1 LKRREQKTKVNIKL
15 VQDKIKKL
23 EAVRDDK
30 EKSKA
35 LREEQLQK
43 LSDDTKYKYLLS
55 QLEKNRNENDLETSY
70 AVTHMRNSGL
80 RDSIHTESRINDET
94 VRSKK
99 NLEIETNQKK
109 VMNSKIDK
117 ELGVM
122 KQIFHIKQKNE
133 RKHRRVASDLA
144 SHVNRISNLKTMISD
159 RMQDH
164 QYEQHNL
171 LGINTKHKSANDIY
185 IKKKN
190 IVSKSIFDV
199 ERELKLDI
207 KVTDYKKD
215 MFKNQQ
221 TPGSTTRKGQANAMP
236 TWIAPINDRR
246 LSMKANEKMWNKF
259 AVGIDWKSFGNYHGD
274 SKRNLSIVE
283 PEFISKITRQGGG
296 SMSGSPHL
304 PLLKK
309 SHHTN
314 KSMVN
319 LRLGTNGLSPFA
331 QKS

>member
-1 LKRREQKTKVNIKL
+1 LKRREQKTLNNIKV

-35 LREEQLQK
+35 LREETLQK

-55 QLEKNRNENDLETSY
+55 QLEKNRNQNDLETSY

-80 RDSIHTESRINDET
+80 RDSIHTESRINDQT
-94 VRSKK
+94 VIIKK
-99 NLEIETNQKK
+99 NLEIETKQKK

-117 ELGVM
+117 ELGIM

-144 SHVNRISNLKTMISD
+144 SHIDRVSTLKTMISD
-159 RMQDH
+159 KMQDH

-171 LGINTKHKSANDIY
+171 LDINTKHKSTKDIY
-185 IKKKN
+185 VKKRN
-190 IVSKSIFDV
+190 VVTKSIFDV

-215 MFKNQQ
+215 KFKSQQ
-221 TPGSTTRKGQANAMP
+221 NPGSTINKGQADAMP
-236 TWIAPINDRR
+236 AWIAPIIDRR

-259 AVGIDWKSFGNYHGD
+259 AVRVDWKSFGNYHGG
-274 SKRNLSIVE
+274 SKRNLRIVE
-283 PEFISKITRQGGG
+283 PVFISKITR
-296 SMSGSPHL
+296 
-304 PLLKK
+304 
-309 SHHTN
+309 
-314 KSMVN
+314 
-319 LRLGTNGLSPFA
+319 
-331 QKS
+331 